1 MMFFS
6 LRYTLSM
13 VTSLHLLE
21 TQETFILSLEMRGR
35 DLKVNDLEVFNKYLD
50 AATCTLLYLNEKRSN
65 RLLSPCHWE
74 LPALPKLLLAL
85 ISCLFGS
92 T

>member
-21 TQETFILSLEMRGR
+21 TQETFILSLEMGGR
-35 DLKVNDLEVFNKYLD
+35 DLKVDDLEVLRIFSSVQFSLRPKNK
-50 AATCTLLYLNEKRSN
+50 KPSV
-65 RLLSPCHWE
+65 
-74 LPALPKLLLAL
+74 LPKVD
-85 ISCLFGS
+85 IP
-92 T
+92 